1 MLLVFCYTMMSLCT
15 NQYIQQSSGVLV
27 VFVASITVSKLAD
40 PQIVADIAGGL
51 KSIWLFAEI
60 FLFTLTGTSL
70 SFDSTNGPLYG
81 QRGLTQAL
89 MRDIVGIMFLGTA
102 ARMVTLGGIVL
113 SVYRMLPP
121 HRQCWQWATAFWLNI
136 YIFQMPKATVQST
149 LGSVAYYQKII
160 PGPQG
165 LNQGLIIA
173 QATAFTVL
181 VFAPLGALLTNYVGS
196 PLSLYCQRLDKE
208 AGWDEE
214 TRSYTKK
221 DNTEKKIEE
230 EEAQHHHEHEHGLR
244 LRTLSIAQMLEENS
258 DEEEVAV
265 GPHGEILHEPETI
278 DHTLK
283 GAMRYVLGIDT
294 HGSANRRR
302 LESRDSVLSRE
313 SAASHPTTNNNN
325 TEPVAAKNPTP
336 PEGYTLA
343 CITESVSADD
353 RI

>member
-1 MLLVFCYTMMSLCT
+1 VFVLLVFCYTMMSLCT

-70 SFDSTNGPLYG
+70 SFDSSNGPLYG

-89 MRDIVGIMFLGTA
+89 MRSIVGIMFLGTA
-102 ARMVTLGGIVL
+102 ARAVTLGGIVL

-121 HRQCWQWATAFWLNI
+121 HRQCWQWATAFWLNL

-160 PGPQG
+160 PGAQG
-165 LNQGLIIA
+165 LNQGLIIS

-196 PLSLYCQRLDKE
+196 PLAQYCLRLDKE

-214 TRSYTKK
+214 TRSYLKK
-221 DNTEKKIEE
+221 DETEKKIEDE
-230 EEAQHHHEHEHGLR
+230 EGHHHEHHGLR

-278 DHTLK
+278 DHALK

-313 SAASHPTTNNNN
+313 SAASHPTTS
-325 TEPVAAKNPTP
+325 TEQTQAAPKHPTP

-343 CITESVSADD
+343 SVTESVSADD
-353 RI
+353 AI